1 MCVNPAPGGTIS
13 RGKGGAMSPAPAGS
27 RACGEAGGTGSLGA
41 RAVGLWKGSEEEQV
55 SRALAALRETSFGMV
70 WVIS

>member
-1 MCVNPAPGGTIS
+1 
-13 RGKGGAMSPAPAGS
+13 MSPAPAGS
-27 RACGEAGGTGSLGA
+27 RACGEAGGTGTLGA

-55 SRALAALRETSFGMV
+55 SRVLAALRETSFGTV